1 MPSLASVVR
10 SVLYAA
16 RETAL
21 LTEIGVC
28 FVAVLLCHSFDYYA
42 ASSTT
47 APGRALLREHAVD
60 AMAPMRLVL
69 AALVVPPTAPLRAP
83 RITRRAFRLR
93 SSTQSTLPPE
103 ESAAPDWEAMWA
115 AGGDASRE
123 SAPQQK
129 PGPVIHGVSASPAAA
144 KIAGFDTCVDA
155 LQQLNIDARIEE
167 ALGDDDGWCRVG
179 VDFQTDILEAHRR
192 GLRCVFIKQ
201 EEERQNDVISSATP
215 PAEGTQKTYTAMGS
229 ETYLQDSLLEDF
241 ADGVVCS
248 WSEVPDVVAEWTS
261 SATEDL
267 SPAVFAEQLVKAAG
281 GGDFWPRFV
290 EEGIDDVTTL
300 KLLTEADLRGL
311 GLPLGCRRRLL
322 AALN

>member
-1 MPSLASVVR
+1 
-10 SVLYAA
+10 
-16 RETAL
+16 
-21 LTEIGVC
+21 
-28 FVAVLLCHSFDYYA
+28 
-42 ASSTT
+42 
-47 APGRALLREHAVD
+47 
-60 AMAPMRLVL
+60 MAPMRLVL
-69 AALVVPPTAPLRAP
+69 AVLVVPPTEPLRAP

-93 SSTQSTLPPE
+93 SSTQSTTQPPE
-103 ESAAPDWEAMWA
+103 QDWEAMWA
-115 AGGDASRE
+115 AGSE
-123 SAPQQK
+123 TSQKPTPPPK
-129 PGPVIHGVSASPAAA
+129 PGPVIRGVSASPAAA
-144 KIAGFDTCVDA
+144 AIEGFEECVEA
-155 LQQLNIDARIEE
+155 LKRLNIDARIDVE
-167 ALGDDDGWCRVG
+167 LGDDDGWCRVG
-179 VDFQTDILEAHRR
+179 VDFQNDVLEAHRR

-267 SPAVFAEQLVKAAG
+267 SPSVFAEQLVKAAG
-281 GGDFWPRFV
+281 GGEFWPRFL
-290 EEGIDDVTTL
+290 EEGIADVATL
-300 KLLTEADLRGL
+300 KLLTEEDLKEL

>member
-1 MPSLASVVR
+1 M
-10 SVLYAA
+10 
-16 RETAL
+16 
-21 LTEIGVC
+21 LTEIAPV
-28 FVAVLLCHSFDYYA
+28 VSLL
-42 ASSTT
+42 
-47 APGRALLREHAVD
+47 GRAIPVILRCVVD
-60 AMAPMRLVL
+60 QRHRESALKQRERSRTMAPMGLVL
-69 AALVVPPTAPLRAP
+69 AALAIPPTEPLRAP
-83 RITRRAFRLR
+83 RITRRAIRLR
-93 SSTQSTLPPE
+93 SSTQSTTQPPE
-103 ESAAPDWEAMWA
+103 QDWEAMWA
-115 AGGDASRE
+115 AGSE
-123 SAPQQK
+123 TSQKPTPPPK
-129 PGPVIHGVSASPAAA
+129 PGPVVRGVSASPAAA
-144 KIAGFDTCVDA
+144 AIEGFDACVDA

-167 ALGDDDGWCRVG
+167 TLSDDDAWCRVG
-179 VDFQTDILEAHRR
+179 IDFQSDVLEAHRR
-192 GLRCVFIKQ
+192 GMRCVFIKQ

-281 GGDFWPRFV
+281 GGDFWPRFL
-290 EEGIDDVTTL
+290 EEGIADVATL
-300 KLLTEADLRGL
+300 KLLTEEDLKEL

>member
-1 MPSLASVVR
+1 
-10 SVLYAA
+10 
-16 RETAL
+16 
-21 LTEIGVC
+21 
-28 FVAVLLCHSFDYYA
+28 
-42 ASSTT
+42 
-47 APGRALLREHAVD
+47 
-60 AMAPMRLVL
+60 MRLVL

-93 SSTQSTLPPE
+93 SSTQSMTQPE
-103 ESAAPDWEAMWA
+103 ETAPDWEAMWA
-115 AGGDASRE
+115 AGGDASSQK
-123 SAPQQK
+123 SAPAQR
-129 PGPVIHGVSASPAAA
+129 PGPVIRGVSASPAAA
-144 KIAGFDTCVDA
+144 AIEGWDECVDA

-179 VDFQTDILEAHRR
+179 VDFQADVLEAHRR
-192 GLRCVFIKQ
+192 GLRCVFIKE

-229 ETYLQDSLLEDF
+229 VTYLQDSLLEDF

-267 SPAVFAEQLVKAAG
+267 SPSVFAEQIVKAAG
-281 GGDFWPRFV
+281 GGEFWPRFV
-290 EEGIDDVTTL
+290 EEGIQDVATL
-300 KLLTEADLRGL
+300 KLLTEEDLREL

-322 AALN
+322 AALT

>member
-1 MPSLASVVR
+1 
-10 SVLYAA
+10 
-16 RETAL
+16 
-21 LTEIGVC
+21 
-28 FVAVLLCHSFDYYA
+28 
-42 ASSTT
+42 
-47 APGRALLREHAVD
+47 
-60 AMAPMRLVL
+60 MAPMRLVL
-69 AALVVPPTAPLRAP
+69 AALVVPPTEPLRAP

-93 SSTQSTLPPE
+93 SSTQSTTQPPE
-103 ESAAPDWEAMWA
+103 QDWEAMWA
-115 AGGDASRE
+115 AGSETSQR
-123 SAPQQK
+123 STPPPK
-129 PGPVIHGVSASPAAA
+129 PGPVIRGVSASPAAA
-144 KIAGFDTCVDA
+144 AREGFDACVDA

-167 ALGDDDGWCRVG
+167 TLSDDDAWCRVG
-179 VDFQTDILEAHRR
+179 MDFQNDVLEAHRR
-192 GLRCVFIKQ
+192 GMRCVFLKQ

-241 ADGVVCS
+241 ADGVVTS
-248 WSEVPDVVAEWTS
+248 WAEVPGVVQAWTS

-290 EEGIDDVTTL
+290 EEGIQDVATL
-300 KLLTEADLRGL
+300 KLLTEEDLKEL